1 MDDEKNTRP
10 RSRSL
15 NFRAGN
21 PTTTIQFLLNLETKL
36 FPKDNN
42 NNDNLFLNNQYTKSK
57 RNRSSSP
64 IPVFG
69 PLLERKRW
77 RCISCLIVVVIIL
90 TLVQGVLMFLDSS
103 APSSK
108 FHQLQIDFHKLKPT
122 RYIDIPPMTTQML
135 EGKRIFHVTKEYGHA
150 TINELGHTVT
160 DLVRAQVVSNA
171 SLDVNVIMPLYPFLR
186 SHHNF
191 SRFTELAIDVQDD
204 DGSIVQSTFTARRYS
219 WKIGIN
225 NDDGYGDY
233 GDYGQIETETETET
247 EPEHLKTVRVY
258 LIGPG
263 KSKRSFNL
271 VNEYREGNDIHPT
284 SKTLL
289 QEWDDLYFCKAA
301 AELITYI
308 NNDVDASIFATNE
321 EQGVDLVHV
330 HGARNALVV
339 EFLNDFNAANNRFS
353 RPPPAIVYTIHDHV
367 EEQGYSVSLES
378 VLKFVNL
385 KDYMFENYFHNNN
398 MYTSTLAIDQ
408 ADYVT
413 FVSYKMAKEI
423 VERPMSFSIK
433 NMLMSSILNRAR
445 ARNWIGISNG
455 VGLRKYNPFNDKSL
469 VDTQSNFPKNIYNES
484 FMDEI
489 EYISLYN
496 DGDDE
501 GNYNGE
507 SGDSDLVVSAKHNA
521 RKYLIKN
528 ELLKEKD
535 LDRVIVLFVIKV
547 GRNKSMPFFDDA
559 VEIITR
565 LGAKFIIMGRN
576 DVSLDKYTIKRLRKK
591 YPDDVMIINDFR
603 VQSKMEVLYRAAA
616 DILFV
621 PNITEDFGLVA
632 TEGLLFGSTVVSTG
646 VGGLKEFLINKTQD
660 TIAPTMSL
668 SSSSSPSN
676 DPSDQNDGYNSYL
689 FNLYEGEDKFDVSIE
704 ERKSALSKSI
714 IDMTEWSNDLR
725 AKEVLL
731 RRLINDA
738 LKLSWNRP
746 DGPIDQYTKVYK
758 MAIKKHQ
765 DDLIKLTP
773 NML

>member
-15 NFRAGN
+15 NFRTGT
-21 PTTTIQFLLNLETKL
+21 PTTTKKTLSIQFLLNLETKL

-57 RNRSSSP
+57 RNRNLSP

-90 TLVQGVLMFLDSS
+90 ALVQGVLMFLDSS
-103 APSSK
+103 VPSSK
-108 FHQLQIDFHKLKPT
+108 FHQLQI
-122 RYIDIPPMTTQML
+122 

-160 DLVRAQVVSNA
+160 DLVRAQAVSNA

-186 SHHNF
+186 SYHNF
-191 SRFTELAIDVQDD
+191 SRYTELAIDVQDD
-204 DGSIVQSTFTARRYS
+204 DGSIVQRR
-219 WKIGIN
+219 
-225 NDDGYGDY
+225 
-233 GDYGQIETETETET
+233 
-247 EPEHLKTVRVY
+247 
-258 LIGPG
+258 
-263 KSKRSFNL
+263 SKRSFNL
-271 VNEYREGNDIHPT
+271 AHEYREGNDIYLTP
-284 SKTLL
+284 KTLL

-367 EEQGYSVSLES
+367 EEQGYSINLES

-385 KDYMFENYFHNNN
+385 KDYMLENYFHNNH
-398 MYTSTLAIDQ
+398 MYTSSLAIDQ

-413 FVSYKMAKEI
+413 FVSYKMAKDI
-423 VERPMSFSIK
+423 VERPMRFSLK
-433 NMLMSSILNRAR
+433 DMLMSSILKRAR

-455 VGLRKYNPFNDKSL
+455 VGLRKYNPFNDKL
-469 VDTQSNFPKNIYNES
+469 LIDTQSNFPKNIYNES

-501 GNYNGE
+501 GNYNSE
-507 SGDSDLVVSAKHNA
+507 SGDSDLVVSAKYNA

-547 GRNKSMPFFDDA
+547 GRDKSMPFVDDA
-559 VEIITR
+559 VEIITQ
-565 LGAKFIIMGRN
+565 LGAKFIIIGRN
-576 DVSLDKYTIKRLRKK
+576 DVSLDKHTIKRLRKK

-603 VQSKMEVLYRAAA
+603 VQKEMEVLYRAAA
-616 DILFV
+616 DVLFV

-632 TEGLLFGSTVVSTG
+632 VEGLLFGSTVVSTG

-660 TIAPTMSL
+660 TIAPTMTL
-668 SSSSSPSN
+668 SSYPSPSN
-676 DPSDQNDGYNSYL
+676 DLSDQNDSYNSYL
-689 FNLYEGEDKFDVSIE
+689 FNLYKEEDKFDVSIE
-704 ERKSALSKSI
+704 EMKSALSKSI

-738 LKLSWNRP
+738 LRLSWNRP

-773 NML
+773 NLL

>member
-1 MDDEKNTRP
+1 MDDEKKTRP

-15 NFRAGN
+15 NFRTGT
-21 PTTTIQFLLNLETKL
+21 PTTTKKTLSIQFLLNLETKL

-57 RNRSSSP
+57 RNRNLSP

-77 RCISCLIVVVIIL
+77 RCISYLIVVVIIL
-90 TLVQGVLMFLDSS
+90 ALVQGVLMFLDSS
-103 APSSK
+103 ATSK
-108 FHQLQIDFHKLKPT
+108 FHQLQIGLFKFKFIIMPI

-135 EGKRIFHVTKEYGHA
+135 EGKRIFHVTKEYGYA
-150 TINELGHTVT
+150 TINELGHAVT

-186 SHHNF
+186 GYHNF
-191 SRFTELAIDVQDD
+191 SRYTELAIDVQDD
-204 DGSIVQSTFTARRYS
+204 DGSIVQSIFTARR
-219 WKIGIN
+219 
-225 NDDGYGDY
+225 
-233 GDYGQIETETETET
+233 
-247 EPEHLKTVRVY
+247 
-258 LIGPG
+258 
-263 KSKRSFNL
+263 SKRSFNL
-271 VNEYREGNDIHPT
+271 AHEYREGNDIYPT

-367 EEQGYSVSLES
+367 EEQGYSINLES

-385 KDYMFENYFHNNN
+385 NDYMLENYFHNNH
-398 MYTSTLAIDQ
+398 MYTSSLAIDQ

-413 FVSYKMAKEI
+413 FVSYKMAKDI
-423 VERPMSFSIK
+423 VERPMSFSLK
-433 NMLMSSILNRAR
+433 DMLMFSILKRAR

-455 VGLRKYNPFNDKSL
+455 VGLRKYNPFNDKL
-469 VDTQSNFPKNIYNES
+469 LIDTQSNFPKNIYNES

-501 GNYNGE
+501 GNYNSE
-507 SGDSDLVVSAKHNA
+507 SGGSDLIVSAKYNA

-528 ELLKEKD
+528 ELLNEKD

-547 GRNKSMPFFDDA
+547 GRDKSMPFVDDA
-559 VEIITR
+559 VEIITQ
-565 LGAKFIIMGRN
+565 LGAKFIIIGRN
-576 DVSLDKYTIKRLRKK
+576 DVSLGKHTIKRLRKK
-591 YPDDVMIINDFR
+591 YPDDVMIINDLR
-603 VQSKMEVLYRAAA
+603 VQKKMEVLYRAAA
-616 DILFV
+616 DVLFV

-632 TEGLLFGSTVVSTG
+632 VEGLLFGSTVVSTG

-660 TIAPTMSL
+660 TISPTMTL
-668 SSSSSPSN
+668 SSSLPPSN
-676 DPSDQNDGYNSYL
+676 DLSDQNDSYNSYL
-689 FNLYEGEDKFDVSIE
+689 FNLYKEEDKFDVSIE
-704 ERKSALSKSI
+704 EMKSALSKSI

-731 RRLINDA
+731 RRLVNDA
-738 LKLSWNRP
+738 LRLSWNRP

-773 NML
+773 NLS